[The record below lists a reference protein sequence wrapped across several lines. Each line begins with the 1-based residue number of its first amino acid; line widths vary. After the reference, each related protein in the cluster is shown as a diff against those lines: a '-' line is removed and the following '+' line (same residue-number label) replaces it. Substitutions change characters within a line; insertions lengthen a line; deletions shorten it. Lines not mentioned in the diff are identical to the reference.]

1 MYVTTRE
8 GLTRGKPMVS
18 NWSQA
23 MLPLV
28 SVSRHWSTRSPISSP
43 ATGLP
48 ETRCASI
55 SLRVTLSPRLT
66 LLQGDEGLALRA
78 FVVGARAD
86 QPVVGVLLE
95 EIGGP
100 ARDARGGDD
109 RREEIHGNADRVE
122 ERR

>member
-18 NWSQA
+18 NCSQA

-55 SLRVTLSPRLT
+55 SLRVTLLPGISGLYPSPYPLPQVGERDVSLPS
-66 LLQGDEGLALRA
+66 LAVSPIGEENFDGLPLPSRERA
-78 FVVGARAD
+78 GVRVG
-86 QPVVGVLLE
+86 
-95 EIGGP
+95 
-100 ARDARGGDD
+100 
-109 RREEIHGNADRVE
+109 
-122 ERR
+122 